1 MKHTYKLLSTVD
13 LGLYLMLRHILG
25 LLSLRKPIL
34 MDFSVPSSAQWSH
47 VSPMITLLLQH
58 LQSGSQDTFRASLAM
73 PCVPDAPKRF

>member
-1 MKHTYKLLSTVD
+1 MKHPSKLLSTLVPSI
-13 LGLYLMLRHILG
+13 YLMLRHILG

-58 LQSGSQDTFRASLAM
+58 LQSGSQDNFRASFAM
-73 PCVPDAPKRF
+73 LYVPDAPKKI